1 MPKPQSASG
10 QLRLEDV
17 EIGLLLEG
25 IFSQYGYDIRGYPP
39 ASLRRRI
46 LKRVEA
52 EQLGTVSRLIEKVLH
67 DKETMERLLLSLTVN
82 VTAMFRDPE
91 FYLAFR
97 EKVVP
102 MLRTYPFVRIWHA
115 GCSTG
120 EEVYSMAIL
129 LEEEG
134 LYERC
139 RIYATDLNEGVLR
152 TARIGIFPMAAV
164 REYSE
169 NYIKAGG
176 KRSLSEYYTARYEH
190 VLFSQGLHR
199 NVVFAQHDLVT
210 GASFNEFNVILCRN
224 VMIYFGRPLQDR
236 VHRLFYQSL
245 GRLGILGLGLKE
257 SLRFT
262 PHESSY
268 TDLDAQNKLYRKVQ

>member
-1 MPKPQSASG
+1 MPRTSRSSEV
-10 QLRLEDV
+10 RLEDV

-25 IFSQYGYDIRGYPP
+25 IFTQYGYDFRGYAP

-46 LKRVEA
+46 LKCVEN
-52 EQLGTVSRLIEKVLH
+52 EGLGTVSRLIERVLH
-67 DKETMERLLLSLTVN
+67 DKESMERLLLSLTVN
-82 VTAMFRDPE
+82 VTAMFRDPNFYVE
-91 FYLAFR
+91 FRKQVIPL
-97 EKVVP
+97 
-102 MLRTYPFVRIWHA
+102 LRTYPFIRIWHA

-134 LYERC
+134 IYERC
-139 RIYATDLNEGVLR
+139 RIYATDLNEAVLR
-152 TARIGIFPMAAV
+152 AARIGIFPISTL

-169 NYIKAGG
+169 NYLKAGG
-176 KRSLSEYYTARYEH
+176 KRSLSDYYTARYDH
-190 VLFSQGLHR
+190 VLFSQALHK
-199 NVVFAQHDLVT
+199 NIVFAQHDLVT

-236 VHRLFYQSL
+236 VHGLIYQSL
-245 GRLGILGLGLKE
+245 ARLGILGLGLKE

-262 PHESSY
+262 PHETSY
-268 TDLDAQNKLYRKVQ
+268 AEVDGQNKLYRKLS